1 MYPDNIILSPFTDI
15 KIVGMSLFCLLWK
28 NAVIR
33 ITQGYRLMMF
43 RVCIES
49 GRFELGI
56 V

>member
-1 MYPDNIILSPFTDI
+1 MYPDNITLSSPTDI
-15 KIVGMSLFCLLWK
+15 KTVGMSLFCLLWE
-28 NAVIR
+28 NAVIS